1 MANPK
6 MRIASFGFR
15 SIPPSKGSAGADKFA
30 VEFLP
35 RLAERGYQVTGYNRI
50 YPGQA
55 KGEDIYKG
63 VKVVYFKTIP
73 KSGIDSIIHSAKVTW
88 HILTRNS
95 ANIVH
100 IQGNNALFAFFLK
113 LFGKKVILSID
124 GTEFEREK
132 WSWFMRKLVLANAY
146 LAVWSC
152 KYIAIDN
159 IFTKEL
165 FEKKFKKKFDFIS
178 FGAEIK
184 DVKDTD
190 IVEKLGLKKGE
201 YFLFVGRF
209 IPDKGL
215 QYLIPAFEK
224 LKTDK
229 KLVLVGG
236 SPNPTEFEQDLQK
249 TTDPRI
255 QFPGFI
261 YGDDTVTLM
270 KNAYVYI
277 QPSDIEGLSPVVLSV
292 MGLGT
297 PLICSNIKENIYLVK
312 EDAITFEKSNIE
324 DLKDKMEKSLEDRA
338 GHEALAAK
346 AKQRILKDY
355 SWETI
360 TDQYLELF
368 EKSLQKK

>member
-1 MANPK
+1 

-15 SIPPSKGSAGADKFA
+15 SLPPSKGSAGADKFA
-30 VEFLP
+30 LEFLP
-35 RLAERGYQVTGYNRI
+35 RLAERGHRVVGYNRL
-50 YPGQA
+50 YPGQE
-55 KGEDIYKG
+55 KGADSYKG
-63 VKVVYFKTIP
+63 VQIVYFKTIS
-73 KSGIDSIIHSAKVTW
+73 KSGIDSVIHSAKVTW
-88 HILTRNS
+88 HIITKNS
-95 ANIVH
+95 ADIVH
-100 IQGNNALFAFFLK
+100 VQGNNALFAFILK
-113 LFGKKVILSID
+113 LFRKKVILSID

-184 DVKDTD
+184 DVKSTD
-190 IVEKLGLKKGE
+190 ILERLGLQKDD

-215 QYLIPAFEK
+215 QYLIPAFEA
-224 LKTDK
+224 LATGK

-236 SPNPTEFEQDLQK
+236 SPNPSEFEVELKK
-249 TTDPRI
+249 TSDPRVL
-255 QFPGFI
+255 FAGFI

-270 KNAYVYI
+270 QNAYAYV
-277 QPSDIEGLSPVVLSV
+277 QPSDIEGLSPVILSV

-297 PLICSNIKENIYLVK
+297 PLICSNIKENLYLAK
-312 EDAITFEKSNIE
+312 DDALTFEKSN
-324 DLKDKMEKSLEDRA
+324 KDSLRKTLE
-338 GHEALAAK
+338 HALADRQGHLQLAARAK
-346 AKQRILKDY
+346 DRVLKEY

-360 TDQYLELF
+360 TDQYLDLF
-368 EKSLQKK
+368 QKSITK

>member
-1 MANPK
+1 MSSNK

-15 SIPPSKGSAGADKFA
+15 SIPPSSGSAGADKFA

-50 YPGQA
+50 YPGQT
-55 KGEDIYKG
+55 KGADQYRG
-63 VKVVYFKTIP
+63 VRVVYFKTIP
-73 KSGIDSIIHSAKVTW
+73 KSGIDSIIHGIKVTW
-88 HILTRNS
+88 HILTRNT

-100 IQGNNALFAFFLK
+100 IQGNNALFAFILK
-113 LFGKKVILSID
+113 IFGKKVILSID

-159 IFTKEL
+159 IFTREL

-178 FGAEIK
+178 FGAEIR

-190 IVEKLGLKKGE
+190 ILSKLGLQRGE

-224 LKTDK
+224 LATNK

-236 SPNPTEFEQDLQK
+236 SPNPSEFEENLKK
-249 TTDPRI
+249 TNDPRI
-255 QFPGFI
+255 IFAGFI

-270 KNAYVYI
+270 KNSYVYI

-297 PLICSNIKENIYLVK
+297 PLICSDIKENLYLVQD
-312 EDAITFEKSNIE
+312 EAITFRKSDTD
-324 DLKDKMEKSLEDRA
+324 DLRSKMQQSLEEREK
-338 GHEALAAK
+338 HLALAAN
-346 AKQRILKDY
+346 AKQRILKEY

-360 TDQYLELF
+360 TDQYIELF
-368 EKSLQKK
+368 ENSLQKK

>member
-1 MANPK
+1 MG

-15 SIPPSKGSAGADKFA
+15 SLPPSKGSAGADKFA
-30 VEFLP
+30 LEFLP
-35 RLAERGYQVTGYNRI
+35 RLAERGHKVTGYNRL
-50 YPGQA
+50 YPGQE
-55 KGEDIYKG
+55 KGTDNYKG
-63 VKVVYFKTIP
+63 VDIVYFKTIS
-73 KSGIDSIIHSAKVTW
+73 KSGIDSVIHSAKVTW
-88 HILTRNS
+88 HIITRNS
-95 ANIVH
+95 ADIVH
-100 IQGNNALFAFFLK
+100 VQGNNALFAFILK
-113 LFGKKVILSID
+113 LFRKKVILSID
-124 GTEFEREK
+124 GTEFERDK
-132 WSWFMRKLVLANAY
+132 WSWFMKKLVLANAY

-178 FGAEIK
+178 FGSEIK
-184 DVKDTD
+184 DVKQTD
-190 IVEKLGLKKGE
+190 ILERLGLQKDD

-224 LKTDK
+224 LATTK

-236 SPNPTEFEQDLQK
+236 SPNPSEFELEIKK

-255 QFPGFI
+255 MFAGFI

-270 KNAYVYI
+270 QNAYTYV
-277 QPSDIEGLSPVVLSV
+277 QPSDIEGLSPVILSV

-297 PLICSNIKENIYLVK
+297 PLICSNIKENLYLVK
-312 EDAITFEKSNIE
+312 EDAITFEKSNI
-324 DLKDKMEKSLEDRA
+324 DSLRSVLEQSLSNREA
-338 GHEALAAK
+338 SLALAAK
-346 AKQRILKDY
+346 AKERVLKEY

-360 TDQYLELF
+360 TDQYIELF
-368 EKSLQKK
+368 QKSIKK

>member
-1 MANPK
+1 

-50 YPGQA
+50 YPGQT
-55 KGEDIYKG
+55 KGEDTYKG
-63 VKVVYFKTIP
+63 VKVVYFKTIS
-73 KSGIDSIIHSAKVTW
+73 KSGIDSILHSAKVTW

-95 ANIVH
+95 ANVVH
-100 IQGNNALFAFFLK
+100 IQGNNALFAFILK

-152 KYIAIDN
+152 RYIAIDN

-165 FEKKFKKKFDFIS
+165 FEKKFKKQFDFIS

-201 YFLFVGRF
+201 YILFVGRF

-224 LKTDK
+224 LETGK

-255 QFPGFI
+255 VFPGFI

-270 KNAYVYI
+270 KNAYVYV

-297 PLICSNIKENIYLVK
+297 PLICSNIKENMYLVK
-312 EDAITFEKSNIE
+312 EDAITFEKSNID
-324 DLKDKMEKSLEDRA
+324 DLREKLEYALNNRA
-338 GHEALAAK
+338 EHEAMAAR
-346 AKQRILKDY
+346 AKQRILKEY

-360 TDQYLELF
+360 TDQYIELF

>member
-1 MANPK
+1 

-35 RLAERGYQVTGYNRI
+35 RLAERGHHVIGYNRI
-50 YPGQA
+50 YPGQE
-55 KGEDIYKG
+55 KGEETYKG
-63 VKVVYFKTIP
+63 VKVFYFKTIP
-73 KSGIDSIIHSAKVTW
+73 KSGIDSILHSTKVTW
-88 HILTRNS
+88 HIITKNS
-95 ANIVH
+95 ADIVH
-100 IQGNNALFAFFLK
+100 IQGNNAIFALILK
-113 LFGKKVILSID
+113 IFGKKVILSID
-124 GTEFEREK
+124 GTEWGRDK
-132 WSWFMRKLVLANAY
+132 WSWFMQKLVLANAY
-146 LAVWSC
+146 LAVWSS

-184 DVKDTD
+184 EVKQTD
-190 IVEKLGLKKGE
+190 IVGKLGLKKDD

-224 LKTDK
+224 LNTTK

-236 SPNPTEFEQDLQK
+236 SPNPTEFEVNLKK
-249 TTDPRI
+249 TNDPRI
-255 QFPGFI
+255 IFPGFI

-270 KNAYVYI
+270 QNAYSY
-277 QPSDIEGLSPVVLSV
+277 L
-292 MGLGT
+292 
-297 PLICSNIKENIYLVK
+297 YLVGD
-312 EDAITFEKSNIE
+312 DAYTFEKSDI
-324 DLKDKMEKSLEDRA
+324 DSLKETLEKSLTNREE
-338 GHEALAAK
+338 HIQLAKK
-346 AKQRILKDY
+346 AKERILKDY

-360 TDQYLELF
+360 TDQYLDLF
-368 EKSLQKK
+368 NKCITKKK

>member
-1 MANPK
+1 MK

-15 SIPPSKGSAGADKFA
+15 SLPPSKGSAGADKFA
-30 VEFLP
+30 LEFLP
-35 RLAERGYQVTGYNRI
+35 RLAERGHQVTGYNRL
-50 YPGQA
+50 YPGQT
-55 KGEDIYKG
+55 KGDDTFKG
-63 VKVVYFKTIP
+63 VKLVYFKTIP

-88 HILTRNS
+88 HIISRNT
-95 ANIVH
+95 ADIVH
-100 IQGNNALFAFFLK
+100 VQGNNALFAFILK
-113 LFGKKVILSID
+113 LFRKKVILSID

-178 FGAEIK
+178 FGSEIK
-184 DVKDTD
+184 DVKSTD
-190 IVEKLGLKKGE
+190 ILEKLGLQKDD

-224 LKTDK
+224 LATNK

-236 SPNPTEFEQDLQK
+236 SPNPSEFEVDLKK

-255 QFPGFI
+255 RFAGFI

-270 KNAYVYI
+270 QNAYAYV
-277 QPSDIEGLSPVVLSV
+277 QPSDIEGLSPVILSV

-297 PLICSNIKENIYLVK
+297 PLICSNIKENMYLVK
-312 EDAITFEKSNIE
+312 DDALTFEKSNI
-324 DLKDKMEKSLEDRA
+324 DSLKATLEKALSDR
-338 GHEALAAK
+338 EAHLQLARQAK
-346 AKQRILKDY
+346 ERVLKEY

-368 EKSLQKK
+368 QKSITK